1 MKKTVIALF
10 ASLAL
15 VLGMGALV
23 SSANAAYPNT
33 VPTSV
38 SAASKSVNEKS
49 TFKLTVKVKAGTG
62 KPGGSVTVV
71 FNGKKQTKS
80 LSGSAATFSLKAP
93 SVSKTTT
100 KTASFSY
107 KPYAGSV
114 FKKSSGSAS
123 IKVKNKK

>member
-33 VPTSV
+33 VPTSA
-38 SAASKSVNEKS
+38 SAASKTVNEKS
-49 TFKLTVKVKAGTG
+49 TFKLTVKVSAGTG
-62 KPGGSVTVV
+62 KPGGYVTMI

-80 LSGSAATFSLKAP
+80 LKGSAATFSLKAP
-93 SVSKTTT
+93 SVNRTKT
-100 KTASFSY
+100 KTAKFSY
-107 KPYAGSV
+107 KPYSGSV

-123 IKVKNKK
+123 ITVKNKK